1 MTEETK
7 WKQEGKRE
15 MKERWEVFRE
25 SLKEAVTVSRK
36 EYLLVTVVCV
46 LGGIVFGLLFS
57 PRKYDRQLQRKQQW
71 RYGRRKWRTIIRTI
85 RKSAADFR
93 LRWD

>member
-7 WKQEGKRE
+7 WRQEGKRE

-46 LGGIVFGLLFS
+46 LGGVVFGLLFS
-57 PRKYDRQLQRKQQW
+57 PRKYVMIGSCNGSNNGDM
-71 RYGRRKWRTIIRTI
+71 GGENGEP
-85 RKSAADFR
+85 S
-93 LRWD
+93 